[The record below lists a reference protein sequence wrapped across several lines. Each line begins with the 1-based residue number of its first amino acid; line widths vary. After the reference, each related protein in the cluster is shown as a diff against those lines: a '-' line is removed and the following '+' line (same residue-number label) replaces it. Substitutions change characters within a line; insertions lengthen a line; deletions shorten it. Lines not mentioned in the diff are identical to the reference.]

1 MVSVEIIDHL
11 DKGIIKL
18 LSKDGRMSFT
28 EIANRLNVTEK
39 TVRSRYNNL
48 VENNILEVVGVV
60 NPISL
65 GVKVGAI
72 IQISLVPPNMD
83 QTIQQLRDI
92 AGIRFITLTS
102 GEYQLLVQANVKDY
116 EEITEIVK
124 SIHQLP
130 GINKSNVILQM
141 DVYKNSFEYI

>member
-1 MVSVEIIDHL
+1 MSVEIIDQL

-28 EIANRLNVTEK
+28 EIAQRLNVTEK
-39 TVRSRYNNL
+39 TVRTRYNNL

-72 IQISLVPPNMD
+72 IQISAIPPRMED
-83 QTIQQLRDI
+83 TIKKLQEI

-102 GEYQLLVQANVKDY
+102 GEYQLLVQANVRHY

-124 SIHQLP
+124 SIHKIE
-130 GINKSNVILQM
+130 GINKTNVILQM
-141 DVYKNSFEYI
+141 DIYKNSFEYI

>member
-1 MVSVEIIDHL
+1 MSVEIIDQL

-28 EIANRLNVTEK
+28 EIAQRLNVTEK
-39 TVRSRYNNL
+39 TVRTRYNNL

-72 IQISLVPPNMD
+72 IQISSIPPRMED
-83 QTIQQLRDI
+83 TIKKLQEI

-102 GEYQLLVQANVKDY
+102 GEYQLLVQANVRHY

-124 SIHQLP
+124 SIHHIE
-130 GINKSNVILQM
+130 GINKTNIILQM
-141 DVYKNSFEYI
+141 DIYKNSFEYI

>member
-1 MVSVEIIDHL
+1 MSVEIIDHL